1 MKNNLRRM
9 QMLVTVTISVI
20 LVAVSL
26 IINYMVISSSNEG
39 TKKQISGLVA
49 SNTHQMELNLD
60 SYFRKVEKVAALLFS
75 DEAYYA
81 YDATQPPAEQYDKI
95 QAENAINEKIVDLG
109 LMENF
114 SDFGIIYADDETI
127 GWISQTTQA
136 EFTDGGIYDEFSK
149 VIKDSEKESGW
160 SYGIKDNYDRIYY
173 VQRLNPDAVVMVSF
187 YVSELSNVINVPDE
201 LSDMMVRMVDQSNQI
216 LFSSNTQEIG
226 GQLPQEIVGMLN
238 GKTGISVY
246 NEDYLVV
253 SHKLANDWSLVCSM
267 PAESILAVSRETQRN
282 SQFII
287 FVVVMLGLVVTF
299 AISQRLNRSMNGVVE
314 NLSDM
319 AENDRMTGLLNK
331 TAFMNAVDENLQQEK
346 EQQAT
351 CFLMFDLD
359 NFKEVNDSLGHS
371 TGDQVL
377 IHMAESM
384 RKAFGDEPR
393 MILGR
398 IGGDE
403 FAAYVSYKDKNRG
416 QAREYL
422 DQATDVLYRVFE
434 EKTGYAKREETGLGI
449 SAGILIEGQ
458 GQYKAEELY
467 KNVDSALY
475 VSKRNGK
482 NRKTFV

>member
-1 MKNNLRRM
+1 
-9 QMLVTVTISVI
+9 
-20 LVAVSL
+20 
-26 IINYMVISSSNEG
+26 
-39 TKKQISGLVA
+39 
-49 SNTHQMELNLD
+49 
-60 SYFRKVEKVAALLFS
+60 
-75 DEAYYA
+75 
-81 YDATQPPAEQYDKI
+81 
-95 QAENAINEKIVDLG
+95 
-109 LMENF
+109 
-114 SDFGIIYADDETI
+114 
-127 GWISQTTQA
+127 
-136 EFTDGGIYDEFSK
+136 
-149 VIKDSEKESGW
+149 
-160 SYGIKDNYDRIYY
+160 
-173 VQRLNPDAVVMVSF
+173 
-187 YVSELSNVINVPDE
+187 
-201 LSDMMVRMVDQSNQI
+201 
-216 LFSSNTQEIG
+216 
-226 GQLPQEIVGMLN
+226 
-238 GKTGISVY
+238 
-246 NEDYLVV
+246 
-253 SHKLANDWSLVCSM
+253 
-267 PAESILAVSRETQRN
+267 
-282 SQFII
+282 
-287 FVVVMLGLVVTF
+287 MLGLVVTF